1 MGSFAGLDKYVD
13 GAEIEYTIEEVEVN
27 GYDSVITG
35 DASIG
40 FTITN
45 SHTPDPDEP
54 DPDEPDP
61 DEPDPDEPDPDEPDP
76 DRPDPDRPDPDEP
89 DPDRPDPDRPDSDES
104 DPDEPVSG
112 EPEQPEKSE
121 MPKDDVP
128 QTGDPT
134 NLTLWTSLLAVSGTG
149 LFVTLVFGKKK
160 RYRRKYIK

>member
-1 MGSFAGLDKYVD
+1 MGSFADLDKYVD

-27 GYDSVITG
+27 GYDSAITG

-45 SHTPDPDEP
+45 SHTPDSDEP
-54 DPDEPDP
+54 DPDRPDP
-61 DEPDPDEPDPDEPDP
+61 N
-76 DRPDPDRPDPDEP
+76 RPDPDRPDPDESNLEN
-89 DPDRPDPDRPDSDES
+89 PDSDES

-160 RYRRKYIK
+160 RYRGKRYRRKYIK